1 MHLKLNLKHKAE
13 PKYTIGLQLY
23 ASDKS
28 TLEAMAD
35 SMGLSTSMLV
45 RSLIND
51 LLDGNI
57 KIDI

>member
-1 MHLKLNLKHKAE
+1 MTTKLNLKHKAE
-13 PKYTIGLQLY
+13 SKSNVGVPLY
-23 ASDKS
+23 DSDKAA
-28 TLEAMAD
+28 LEAIAD

-57 KIDI
+57 KVEI